1 MKLSDCLEYVDERN
15 TDLKLNQEHVV
26 GISTSKCLI
35 QTKANLIGV
44 KLNSYKIVR
53 PNYLVYVS
61 DTSRRGDKMAIA
73 YNDSCNNYLVSSIY
87 NVVKNKN
94 QAKLDERYLEIFIS
108 RDEFDRLARYNSW
121 GSARETISND
131 DFLNINIQSPSNIKI
146 QHQYAD
152 AYNAL
157 KKLVE
162 QNEAMVKPLLD
173 FCTGFMAKLLVIYK
187 SINIGNLIEECE
199 EVNGSKYNVDRVIGL
214 STSKKIIPTK
224 ANMKGVNI
232 SGYKLLKKNSIA
244 YVSDTSRRGDK
255 VSMGYNYSDD
265 DYLVSS
271 ITTIFK
277 SKDETILNTNFLYL
291 YLCRESFDRYARYNS
306 WGSARETFDWSEM
319 CRVKIPLPPI
329 EVQESIVAIYKC
341 AEKARSI
348 AERAR
353 EEMKRICPAMV
364 QRAAHQ

>member
-131 DFLNINIQSPSNIKI
+131 DFVNMNIQS
-146 QHQYAD
+146 
-152 AYNAL
+152 
-157 KKLVE
+157 
-162 QNEAMVKPLLD
+162 
-173 FCTGFMAKLLVIYK
+173 G
-187 SINIGNLIEECE
+187 
-199 EVNGSKYNVDRVIGL
+199 
-214 STSKKIIPTK
+214 
-224 ANMKGVNI
+224 
-232 SGYKLLKKNSIA
+232 
-244 YVSDTSRRGDK
+244 
-255 VSMGYNYSDD
+255 
-265 DYLVSS
+265 
-271 ITTIFK
+271 
-277 SKDETILNTNFLYL
+277 
-291 YLCRESFDRYARYNS
+291 
-306 WGSARETFDWSEM
+306 
-319 CRVKIPLPPI
+319 
-329 EVQESIVAIYKC
+329 
-341 AEKARSI
+341 
-348 AERAR
+348 
-353 EEMKRICPAMV
+353 
-364 QRAAHQ
+364 